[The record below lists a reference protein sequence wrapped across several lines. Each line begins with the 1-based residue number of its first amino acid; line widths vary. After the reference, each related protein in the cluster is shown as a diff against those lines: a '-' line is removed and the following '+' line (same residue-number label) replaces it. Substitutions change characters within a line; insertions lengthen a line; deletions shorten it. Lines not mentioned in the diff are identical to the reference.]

1 MNDHKN
7 DEDIM
12 PLSPEEIKAIGEIE
26 LGPSKHEQ
34 FLNDHYKKLLWGGI
48 ALGIAAGCVIAY
60 FSNKNDRQHRA
71 AAVAVAAMKADEP
84 GKVATVEA
92 YDAKAL
98 EQLKDQY
105 SGTPAAATGELL
117 EGISLLR
124 NGGDKAVA
132 INHLENVAATTKN
145 IMLKARALAAVA
157 TDYMGDGKDEDAL
170 KAWQR
175 VAELPE
181 NPYSALA
188 LVCMGDIAKS
198 TGDKDAARTY
208 YEQAKAKHPYSALV
222 RDRVVD
228 LRLSL
233 LDVDAPVPTAP
244 APAPTASSQ
253 DGAGNTDWLNQNV
266 SAQEGVGT
274 DDPLQIQGSNG
285 SAPQQPA
292 SN

>member
-124 NGGDKAVA
+124 NGGDKATAIASLESVA
-132 INHLENVAATTKN
+132 SKSPSVL
-145 IMLKARALAAVA
+145 LKSRAITAIA
-157 TDYMGDGKDEDAL
+157 TDYMGDGKNEEATAAWKRVTAL
-170 KAWQR
+170 
-175 VAELPE
+175 PD
-181 NPYSALA
+181 NPYTALA
-188 LVCMGDIAKS
+188 FVSLGDIAKTS
-198 TGDKDAARTY
+198 GDKDAARAY
-208 YEQAKAKHPYSALV
+208 YEQAKAKCPLSALV

-228 LRLSL
+228 LRLTL
-233 LDVDAPVPTAP
+233 LDVDAPVPVAP
-244 APAPTASSQ
+244 ATTPAA
-253 DGAGNTDWLNQNV
+253 DGSGDNSWLNQDV
-266 SAQEGVGT
+266 SNHALET
-274 DDPLQIQGSNG
+274 D
-285 SAPQQPA
+285 QPA
-292 SN
+292 NN